1 MTNKVEAVELLL
13 HEELVDIL
21 CVAEHWMH
29 DNNKDTYNIEGY
41 TLGSCFARK
50 THKHGGVGIFVRE
63 NMIYT
68 EIREI
73 AEISIE
79 KECEMCGLHL
89 PQLNIIVVTVYRSPN
104 TNTTTLSIKLMEMFT
119 ILESRFAPQSRIIVT
134 GDFNIDTSK
143 NTAESLELIS
153 TMASFDLRKL
163 IEESQESHHP
173 HILRSTIYL

>member
-1 MTNKVEAVELLL
+1 MLL

-89 PQLNIIVVTVYRSPN
+89 PQLKIIVVTVHYGFRDPVSRPKLGKYTYN
-104 TNTTTLSIKLMEMFT
+104 KTND
-119 ILESRFAPQSRIIVT
+119 V
-134 GDFNIDTSK
+134 
-143 NTAESLELIS
+143 
-153 TMASFDLRKL
+153 
-163 IEESQESHHP
+163 
-173 HILRSTIYL
+173 